1 MLFTGLSGQGFQNF
15 LKQIF
20 LKETL
25 NSFSVHF
32 DNASCK
38 LWRSPGCFLVDH
50 KLFPFFLLLGPRG
63 SLFCLCITTWCLWE
77 LFLYVQLALISTD
90 GKPTLVWFPS
100 VRIA

>member
-50 KLFPFFLLLGPRG
+50 KL
-63 SLFCLCITTWCLWE
+63 SLFPPIGTKGISL
-77 LFLYVQLALISTD
+77 LFVYHNLVFV
-90 GKPTLVWFPS
+90 GTLPICS
-100 VRIA
+100 VGTN